1 MTQTVSHVLKS
12 LLSSQLL
19 DKKKTVSI
27 PKKRGKS
34 NQIYDER
41 PSRIRMVRLRAFI
54 KHHPAMLILHC
65 WSNGWTE
72 IAGPL
77 LHSVSTTSSD
87 FPNPFLESHENKL
100 SRLFTRTPNLD
111 LEAAFLQPRA
121 PKLLRCSIFE
131 STPFSRIWVG
141 MNADHQ
147 LIFIRRTPRASLF
160 FYRLNG

>member
-1 MTQTVSHVLKS
+1 MSHVLKS

-19 DKKKTVSI
+19 DKKKKQCPSLRNEV
-27 PKKRGKS
+27 

-77 LHSVSTTSSD
+77 LHSVSTRSSD
-87 FPNPFLESHENKL
+87 FPNPFLEWHENEL

-121 PKLLRCSIFE
+121 PKLLRFSIFE
-131 STPFSRIWVG
+131 STPFSRIWLG